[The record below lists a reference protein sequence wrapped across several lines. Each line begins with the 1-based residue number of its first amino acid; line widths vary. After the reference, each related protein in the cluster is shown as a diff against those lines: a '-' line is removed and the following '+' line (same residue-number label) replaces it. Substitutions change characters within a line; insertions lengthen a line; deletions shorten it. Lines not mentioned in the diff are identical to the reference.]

1 MDSFSSEVICELTS
15 NRRTRAMCVV
25 HVKGH
30 DFQSCRRTERMASL
44 FVDVLRSQMRA
55 RRFVV
60 HDFVVMPDHVH
71 ILLTVYDDMTLE
83 KAMQLV
89 KGGFSYRAGKELDF
103 QGDVW
108 QRGFSDVLVIGEES
122 FHRHREYI
130 DLNPVKAG

>member
-1 MDSFSSEVICELTS
+1 
-15 NRRTRAMCVV
+15 
-25 HVKGH
+25 
-30 DFQSCRRTERMASL
+30 MANL
-44 FVDVLRSQMRA
+44 LIDVLRSQMRA

-103 QGDVW
+103 RGEVW

-130 DLNPVKAG
+130 DLNPVKAGLAVSPDGYPYGTAYLKKMKSAGAKAQ